1 MKEQSEADKVLAAKL
16 DQWLELQVQIA
27 RDVMLPDVSDDARA
41 RVRRTLA
48 TSSRVM
54 LEAIAKTIE
63 TPEQAA
69 WFASFAANILRASG
83 VEVDLRDQ
91 RKAPN

>member
-1 MKEQSEADKVLAAKL
+1 MKEQSEADKALAAKL

-27 RDVMLPDVSDDARA
+27 RDVMLPDVSDDVRA

-48 TSSRVM
+48 TSSRVT

-69 WFASFAANILRASG
+69 WFASFGANILRASG
-83 VEVDLRDQ
+83 FEVNLSE